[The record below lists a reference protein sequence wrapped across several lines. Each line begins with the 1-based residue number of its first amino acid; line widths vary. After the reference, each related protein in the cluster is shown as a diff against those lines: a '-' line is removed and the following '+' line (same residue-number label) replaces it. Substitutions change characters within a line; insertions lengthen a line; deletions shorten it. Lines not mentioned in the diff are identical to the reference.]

1 MRKIGAWK
9 SSTERLLSQRMNQL
23 PPNLFP
29 ARNSGAMYAQESQ
42 SRLSFA
48 WLLLALLSSLLLL
61 PSKVGAQAVE
71 GGLTLEL
78 VERVEQLEREVRH
91 LRGELELYRHQV
103 EGRQRSQNAAPTT
116 PAPPVDVVDTAP
128 SAAEPAPAVENAATT
143 PEPPA
148 ATTTDRA
155 AFDKATNALRN
166 GDYAQAITGL
176 QDFLSAHP
184 DSALAGDAQYWLGEA
199 YYANQNYQAAKE
211 AFINLGLNHPQNTYL
226 ADALLKLGDSY
237 GQLGELA
244 RAKEVLQKLIASY
257 PDTPAAKQAAQRLA
271 VLP

>member
-1 MRKIGAWK
+1 
-9 SSTERLLSQRMNQL
+9 
-23 PPNLFP
+23 
-29 ARNSGAMYAQESQ
+29 MYAQQ
-42 SRLSFA
+42 SENRLSFA

-103 EGRQRSQNAAPTT
+103 EGRQRSPNAATT
-116 PAPPVDVVDTAP
+116 PAPTAPVSPADAVDTAP
-128 SAAEPAPAVENAATT
+128 GAAEPAPAEPTPAVENAATT

-148 ATTTDRA
+148 ATTTERA

-184 DSALAGDAQYWLGEA
+184 DSTLAGDAQYWLGEA

-237 GQLGELA
+237 GQLGDLA